1 MKNQLLIYGMLVVL
15 RKISSM
21 KTQLLI
27 YENFII
33 TRQKVDYYYVQTDV
47 TLWKVSYYSMKTQLP
62 FMKGQPLL
70 YEKLFVALLKPT
82 SLFPFVLV
90 STKRLAIY
98 INVTKYQTTFKTV
111 EQTTTNIGVHVFL
124 ERNGYYFLPVKPNI
138 CIQLE
143 FHLKSLQFLVKL
155 MSGTVI

>member
-47 TLWKVSYYSMKTQLP
+47 TLWKVRYY
-62 FMKGQPLL
+62 FMKSYLWL
-70 YEKLFVALLKPT
+70 SLKLI
-82 SLFPFVLV
+82 SLFLFVLV

-111 EQTTTNIGVHVFL
+111 EQTTTNICVHVFL

-143 FHLKSLQFLVKL
+143 FHLKSLQFLVRL